1 MLKAMIIF
9 MTFTFLASAA
19 EKQLKIPAREHG
31 YSQLQSHLI
40 NSQQT
45 LNDFI
50 TAVKKQKYWNNQ
62 AQFLKVL
69 TQSKID
75 FSQNNLVFLKHTEGS
90 GSIKVSSELKVEKGQ
105 VKITINRK
113 GVGGIGTADMA
124 YYCFAYKVPKK
135 SGKKIVLESR
145 DNNKFVYLLK

>member
-1 MLKAMIIF
+1 MLKSIIIF
-9 MTFTFLASAA
+9 MAFTFLTSAA

-31 YSQLQSHLI
+31 YSQFQSHLI
-40 NSQQT
+40 NSKQT

-50 TAVKKQKYWNNQ
+50 AAVKKQKHWNNQ

-69 TQSKID
+69 TQAKVD
-75 FSQNNLVFLKHTEGS
+75 FSQNNLVFLRHTEGS
-90 GSIKVSSELKVEKGQ
+90 GSIQVSPELKIEKGQ
-105 VKITINRK
+105 VKVTVNRK

-124 YYCFAYKVPKK
+124 YYCFVYKIPKK
-135 SGKKIVLESR
+135 SGKEIVLESR